1 MRRVFDSWDWISS
14 RVRTADEIALFL
26 DFDGTLA
33 RIAATPDAVRLSQP
47 MRQVVARLAANP
59 RVRVW
64 IISGRQRSDVRERAR
79 IPGVRYVGIHGW
91 ERFPGTALSPETQR
105 LLDEA
110 KGGLRVLAERIRGV
124 WIEDKGPSFAIHYR
138 AATDQDIRRAHAS
151 LSDIMARL
159 NGNFRLLSGKKV
171 WEVLPKEVGDKGYAV
186 RRELSRLKHHTLP
199 VYIGDDVTDE
209 RAFCAIP
216 EGLTIRVGQYSLTR
230 ARFQLRDPADV
241 RRFLENLEAEL

>member
-14 RVRTADEIALFL
+14 RVRAASEIALFL

-64 IISGRQRSDVRERAR
+64 VISGRKRSDVRDRAR

-91 ERFPGTALSPETQR
+91 ERYPGTSLSPETQR
-105 LLDEA
+105 LLDDA
-110 KGGLRVLAERIRGV
+110 RGGLYGLIERIRGI

-138 AATDQDIRRAHAS
+138 AASAENSRRARVS
-151 LSDIMARL
+151 VDEVMARL
-159 NGNFRLLSGKKV
+159 NGSFRLLSGKKV
-171 WEVLPKEVGDKGYAV
+171 WEVLPKEVGDKGDAV
-186 RRELSRLKHHTLP
+186 RRELSRLKHHALP

-216 EGLTIRVGQYSLTR
+216 EGVTIRVGQCSLTR